1 MSSAPIHRDRRRDIT
16 FFARAAGRL
25 IACRRTA
32 RRKRPSAAPVMRG
45 CSTVNAIVVDEAGF
59 EKHLRDDDIPILV
72 DMWAPWCGPCRT
84 MAPMFERAAQVLE
97 PEVRLLKL
105 NVDEAQKTASRL
117 GIRGIP
123 ALFLFRKG
131 RVLTQTA
138 GVQNTDAIVRWTRA
152 QLASP
157 NPPDFAQGA

>member
-1 MSSAPIHRDRRRDIT
+1 MTPRQSTATVAATHVVCPRCRTVNRLP
-16 FFARAAGRL
+16 AGRP
-25 IACRRTA
+25 AEKAKCGSCHA
-32 RRKRPSAAPVMRG
+32 RLFDG
-45 CSTVNAIVVDEAGF
+45 NAIVVDEAGF

-84 MAPMFERAAQVLE
+84 MAPLFEGAAQALE

-123 ALFLFRKG
+123 ALFLFRNG
-131 RVLTQTA
+131 RVLAQTA

-157 NPPDFAQGA
+157 HSA